1 MACKNNRTTP
11 RRQTI
16 QSPKRE
22 RFVRITSFMT
32 TEKKRKKPLE
42 IALVGEVDDWEND
55 VIKEL
60 LEAKPKRECVF
71 FIDSMGGSV
80 YGALA
85 ITTLLRQRQFECTG
99 IVLGECSS
107 ASLLIFADCQKR
119 LVTRYS
125 TLLFHRMRWQS
136 DKRVGAREAS
146 LWSKHFENMEK
157 DIDDLQTR
165 LFGAAQKQ
173 VREWTEKGEYV
184 TGLQIA
190 EAGLAEL
197 FEI

>member
-1 MACKNNRTTP
+1 
-11 RRQTI
+11 
-16 QSPKRE
+16 
-22 RFVRITSFMT
+22 MT
-32 TEKKRKKPLE
+32 TEKKRRRPLE
-42 IALVGEVDDWEND
+42 IPLIGEVDDWETD

-60 LEAKPKRECVF
+60 LAAKPMQECVF
-71 FIDSMGGSV
+71 YIDSTGGSV

-85 ITTLLRQRQFECTG
+85 IITLIRQRQLECTG
-99 IVLGECSS
+99 VVLGECSS
-107 ASLLIFADCQKR
+107 ASLLVFAACQKR

-157 DIDDLQTR
+157 DVDDLQAR
-165 LFGAAQKQ
+165 LFGTAEMQ

-190 EAGLAEL
+190 QASLAEL

>member
-1 MACKNNRTTP
+1 MRLSVWTRNRATILNAKCKTPYHNEMA
-11 RRQTI
+11 
-16 QSPKRE
+16 
-22 RFVRITSFMT
+22 
-32 TEKKRKKPLE
+32 TEKKRRKPLE
-42 IALVGEVDDWEND
+42 IPLIGEVDDWETD

-60 LEAKPKRECVF
+60 LAAKPKRECVF
-71 FIDSMGGSV
+71 YIDSMGGSV

-85 ITTLLRQRQFECTG
+85 IITLMRQRQFECTG
-99 IVLGECSS
+99 VVLGECSS
-107 ASLLIFADCQKR
+107 ASLLIFAACQKR

-157 DIDDLQTR
+157 DVDDLQAR
-165 LFGAAQKQ
+165 LFGTAEKQ

-184 TGLQIA
+184 TGMQVA
-190 EAGLAEL
+190 QANLAEL

>member
-1 MACKNNRTTP
+1 M
-11 RRQTI
+11 TI
-16 QSPKRE
+16 D
-22 RFVRITSFMT
+22 
-32 TEKKRKKPLE
+32 KKRKKPLE
-42 IALVGEVDDWEND
+42 IPLIGEVDDWEND
-55 VIKEL
+55 VVKEL

-71 FIDSMGGSV
+71 YIDSMGGSV

-85 ITTLLRQRQFECTG
+85 VATLIRQRQFVCTG

-107 ASLLIFADCQKR
+107 ASLLIFAACQKR
-119 LVTRYS
+119 LVTRFS

-136 DKRVGAREAS
+136 DKRVGAREAT

-157 DIDDLQTR
+157 DIDDLQAR
-165 LFGAAQKQ
+165 LFGAADQQ
-173 VREWTEKGEYV
+173 VRAWTEKGEYV
-184 TGLQIA
+184 TGLQLA

>member
-1 MACKNNRTTP
+1 
-11 RRQTI
+11 
-16 QSPKRE
+16 
-22 RFVRITSFMT
+22 MT

-42 IALVGEVDDWEND
+42 IALIGEVDDWEND
-55 VIKEL
+55 VVKEL
-60 LEAKPKRECVF
+60 LEAKPRRECEF
-71 FIDSMGGSV
+71 YIDSMGGSV

-85 ITTLLRQRQFECTG
+85 ITTLMRRRELQCTG

-107 ASLLIFADCQKR
+107 ASLLIFAACQRR

-136 DKRVGAREAS
+136 DKRVEAHQAT
-146 LWSKHFENMEK
+146 LWSKHFESIEK
-157 DIDDLQTR
+157 DVDELQVR
-165 LFGAAQKQ
+165 LFGSREEK
-173 VREWTEKGEYV
+173 VRAWTEKGEYV

>member
-1 MACKNNRTTP
+1 
-11 RRQTI
+11 
-16 QSPKRE
+16 
-22 RFVRITSFMT
+22 MT
-32 TEKKRKKPLE
+32 TEKKRRKPLE
-42 IALVGEVDDWEND
+42 IPLIGEVDDWETD
-55 VIKEL
+55 VVKEL
-60 LEAKPKRECVF
+60 LAAKPKRECVF
-71 FIDSMGGSV
+71 YIDSMGGSV

-85 ITTLLRQRQFECTG
+85 IITLIRQRQLECTG
-99 IVLGECSS
+99 VVLGECSS
-107 ASLLIFADCQKR
+107 ASLLIFAACQKR

-146 LWSKHFENMEK
+146 LWSKHFESMEK
-157 DIDDLQTR
+157 DVDDLQAR
-165 LFGAAQKQ
+165 LFGTAEKQ

-190 EAGLAEL
+190 QASLAEL